1 MFNPQTPQQA
11 AQQRV
16 DTAQQQVNTQ
26 QQVVNSGVQ
35 TVNSAQNT
43 VKADQSAVNAQQAV
57 VNSAAAE
64 ANSASA
70 AVESA
75 VTSAA
80 QNQGNVQ
87 SAASAVSDQQQVVN
101 SNSAQVNSDQS
112 AVSSAKEL
120 QASAEARLSDYIVAS
135 QAAATSAFNFAL
147 ENAQKAVNDQQDAV
161 NAASQAVNTAQS
173 AVQAQQ
179 NAVSIAQQTA
189 SQAAAQVAKDAS
201 AVADAQQHLD
211 ALKNNGSNDNVT
223 ATAQLQSTIS
233 QLQKQ
238 LANDKQAAQNA
249 QQMLESAQ
257 QNYDHATA
265 AQKAAEEKVN
275 QTKAALAKAQQ
286 AVTTAQ
292 ANADAAQQKVA
303 TAKAD
308 ALKALETYNNYE
320 NDNGVPTVKT
330 PSDIVQQYESYING
344 NRYNSPQV
352 KSDCAEGIALNG
364 GDPAKGLMS
373 TGWTSTDGGKTWTPL
388 LKTNYQATAQDK
400 AEKVD
405 PRNMTAAQ
413 QTEIT
418 KFAAQIVNSFRD
430 SFQSTTA
437 GAAHSYGKVKVSPYA
452 TELGNQVIDGAYNNS
467 GWNKSSNATG
477 SPHNENGMVTAANK
491 AGLNTGF
498 VGENLS
504 TRLLLDPASLHIA
517 GLKQSMSM
525 ADVKQSIYAGILAMI
540 YQDVENAADAPL
552 YYGFGG
558 HTEAFLNDPKGM
570 NGISYDDSGNQYMTV
585 TIDKDGWVHYNFFD
599 DGHANAE
606 VKNKLAQGAT
616 TPENVSAAQ
625 INNAHNDYLQK
636 EGAVTTAQT
645 VATAAQ
651 NGVTTAQANVA
662 TAQTVVNNATAAQ
675 QQAANEALN
684 QKAVMENAQAAVNLA
699 NDKINDLQAK
709 LAKVQA
715 DLNAMNGSVQDKARQ
730 LAQAQTNLAAAQQ
743 KLNASKKVQASR
755 DAAVN
760 ETNAKL
766 NQLQQNV
773 QAKQNDLQQA
783 QSELQ
788 NKKKE
793 YSQLNSQ
800 IRLAKVFGTSLA
812 AVSPQSNYEKAISDA
827 KKAVASAQQKLSDD
841 TQIYKASQAKLQE
854 LTATV
859 SQLQTI
865 YEAALS
871 NAKKSEAVQN
881 DAAVKKAKTALAAAQ
896 LKVQVET
903 GKLTQLKG
911 TLDKD
916 QTTLDVANGDLTK
929 AQEKLNS
936 LQGELKRAQITLDGL
951 SHPYIPSTPI
961 AEETT
966 SEDETATSSNATNGA
981 SSATDQT
988 ETNSTSDDNASTT
1001 SAVAND
1007 ASQNETQEANVTT
1020 EVNNEENDQQVLT
1033 SKVQNPG
1040 SLNRASEEAS
1050 VKSEIAAQIAARN
1063 AHAANDN
1070 MMAGFDDPYDNYYDL
1085 QQEAAS
1091 IPSAPLEGYTR
1102 QLGGEKI
1109 NAKLEAA
1116 IKSGQIKLP
1125 SSNTKSEAKKQPKVN
1140 KDSLT
1145 AMTVVAAGA
1154 ALATGASLNKKR
1166 KNKVAK
1172 KLEDNE

>member
-1 MFNPQTPQQA
+1 MA
-11 AQQRV
+11 A
-16 DTAQQQVNTQ
+16 
-26 QQVVNSGVQ
+26 
-35 TVNSAQNT
+35 
-43 VKADQSAVNAQQAV
+43 
-57 VNSAAAE
+57 
-64 ANSASA
+64 
-70 AVESA
+70 
-75 VTSAA
+75 
-80 QNQGNVQ
+80 
-87 SAASAVSDQQQVVN
+87 
-101 SNSAQVNSDQS
+101 
-112 AVSSAKEL
+112 
-120 QASAEARLSDYIVAS
+120 
-135 QAAATSAFNFAL
+135 
-147 ENAQKAVNDQQDAV
+147 
-161 NAASQAVNTAQS
+161 
-173 AVQAQQ
+173 
-179 NAVSIAQQTA
+179 
-189 SQAAAQVAKDAS
+189 
-201 AVADAQQHLD
+201 
-211 ALKNNGSNDNVT
+211 
-223 ATAQLQSTIS
+223 
-233 QLQKQ
+233 
-238 LANDKQAAQNA
+238 
-249 QQMLESAQ
+249 
-257 QNYDHATA
+257 
-265 AQKAAEEKVN
+265 
-275 QTKAALAKAQQ
+275 
-286 AVTTAQ
+286 
-292 ANADAAQQKVA
+292 
-303 TAKAD
+303 
-308 ALKALETYNNYE
+308 
-320 NDNGVPTVKT
+320 
-330 PSDIVQQYESYING
+330 
-344 NRYNSPQV
+344 
-352 KSDCAEGIALNG
+352 
-364 GDPAKGLMS
+364 
-373 TGWTSTDGGKTWTPL
+373 GWTSTDGGKTWTPI
-388 LKTNYQATAQDK
+388 LKTNYQATDQDK

-430 SFQSTTA
+430 SFQSTAA

-467 GWNKSSNATG
+467 GWNKSNNATG
-477 SPHNENGMVTAANK
+477 SPHNENGMVAAANK

-504 TRLLLDPASLHIA
+504 TGLLLDPASLHRN
-517 GLKQSMSM
+517 LTQSMSM

-540 YQDVENAADAPL
+540 YQDVENSAAAPL

-570 NGISYDDSGNQYMTV
+570 NGISYDDNGNQYMTV

-599 DGHANAE
+599 DGRASQA
-606 VKNKLAQGAT
+606 VKNKLAQGAI
-616 TPENVSAAQ
+616 TPENASAAQ

-636 EGAVTTAQT
+636 EGAVTTAQNA
-645 VATAAQ
+645 ATAAQ

-662 TAQTVVNNATAAQ
+662 TAQTAVNS
-675 QQAANEALN
+675 ANEN
-684 QKAVMENAQAAVNLA
+684 
-699 NDKINDLQAK
+699 INNLQAK

-715 DLNAMNGSVQDKARQ
+715 DLNAINGSVQDKARQ

-743 KLNASKKVQASR
+743 KLNASKNVQASR

-760 ETNAKL
+760 EANAKL

-788 NKKKE
+788 NKKNE

-841 TQIYKASQAKLQE
+841 TQVYKASQAKLQE

-871 NAKKSEAVQN
+871 NAKKSDAVQN

-896 LKVQVET
+896 LKIQVET

-936 LQGELKRAQITLDGL
+936 LQNELKRAQITLYGL
-951 SHPYIPSTPI
+951 SHPYIPSTPAI
-961 AEETT
+961 EGTDSEGETT
-966 SEDETATSSNATNGA
+966 TSSKVTSDAN
-981 SSATDQT
+981 SATDQT
-988 ETNSTSDDNASTT
+988 EANSTSNDNAST
-1001 SAVAND
+1001 SEAAND

-1020 EVNNEENDQQVLT
+1020 EANYEENDQQVLT

-1040 SLNRASEEAS
+1040 NLNRASEEAS

-1102 QLGGEKI
+1102 QLSGGKI